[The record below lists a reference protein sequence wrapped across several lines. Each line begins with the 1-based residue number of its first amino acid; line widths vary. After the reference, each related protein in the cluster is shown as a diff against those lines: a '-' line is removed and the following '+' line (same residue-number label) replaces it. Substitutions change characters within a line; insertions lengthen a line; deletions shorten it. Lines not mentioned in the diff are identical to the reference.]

1 MTLILY
7 ILFRFYFNRASKT
20 FGEYNEDKHGRTV
33 LLTNTG
39 ICSLTYAKFLKSTCE
54 IDVSDFPFDE
64 QICEL
69 VFGSWS
75 MDNRLLVLAASNVQA
90 ISRTLYRENGEWE
103 LAKAIVSA
111 DNVSIRLK
119 DQK

>member
-1 MTLILY
+1 
-7 ILFRFYFNRASKT
+7 
-20 FGEYNEDKHGRTV
+20 
-33 LLTNTG
+33 
-39 ICSLTYAKFLKSTCE
+39 
-54 IDVSDFPFDE
+54 
-64 QICEL
+64 
-69 VFGSWS
+69 